1 MHAAATGRGS
11 RTEHHSAIQDVAAG
25 LAHELRNPVF
35 SIGSAAQLLRYRVG
49 DDPVIESNVGRILR
63 EVERLNALVSALL
76 EYGRPA
82 PLNMAEGNPDQA
94 WEKAI
99 AGQRGAMEGKGL
111 KLERRGD
118 HAARRHI
125 DEEQLSH
132 AFANFFTNAIEA
144 APPHSTLVLTTM
156 PESDGGWRCVLTNAG
171 APIAADFLPHACD
184 LLTTTKP
191 GHAGIGLP
199 VAQRII
205 AAHGGTVDLSSDAS
219 GTSVTVV
226 LR

>member
-1 MHAAATGRGS
+1 MHAAATGHGS
-11 RTEHHSAIQDVAAG
+11 RVEHHSAIQDVAAG

-35 SIGSAAQLLRYRVG
+35 SIASAAQLVRYRVG

-76 EYGRPA
+76 EYGRPT
-82 PLNMAEGNPDQA
+82 PLHLVEGSPDQA

-99 AGQRGAMEGKGL
+99 AGQRGAMESKGL
-111 KLERRGD
+111 TLERHGGQT
-118 HAARRHI
+118 ARRQI

-132 AFANFFTNAIEA
+132 AFANLLTNAIEA
-144 APPHSTLVLTTM
+144 AAPHSALVLTTDT
-156 PESDGGWRCVLTNAG
+156 EADGAWRCVLTNAG
-171 APIAADFLPHACD
+171 SPISADVLTHAFD

-199 VAQRII
+199 VAHRII
-205 AAHGGTVDLSSDAS
+205 AAHGGTIELASNAS
-219 GTSVTVV
+219 GASVTVV

>member
-1 MHAAATGRGS
+1 MHAAATGHGS
-11 RTEHHSAIQDVAAG
+11 RVEHHSAIQDVAAG

-35 SIGSAAQLLRYRVG
+35 SIASAAQLLRYRVG

-82 PLNMAEGNPDQA
+82 PLHLIEGSPDQA
-94 WEKAI
+94 WDKAI
-99 AGQRGAMEGKGL
+99 AGQQGAMESKGL
-111 KLERRGD
+111 TLEQHGAHASRRP
-118 HAARRHI
+118 I

-132 AFANFFTNAIEA
+132 AFANLLSNAIEA
-144 APPHSTLVLTTM
+144 ATPRSALVLKTATD
-156 PESDGGWRCVLTNAG
+156 PGGAWRCVLTNSG
-171 APIAADFLPHACD
+171 SPIPPDAIAHAFD

-205 AAHGGTVDLSSDAS
+205 AAHGGTIELASDAS
-219 GTSVTVV
+219 GTTVTVV